1 MKTMKKIVAMLA
13 VVAAISCSF
22 VMPAGAAN
30 VQLANPQTML
40 DAASAKTGIPAN
52 VDDMLKNHVIT
63 TSEKKLIE
71 KDKCITR
78 AVAYRVLLPVYGIYP
93 YPAEFYPEIALAAQC
108 INDYAN
114 ARCAAITLG
123 LTTPEQNPIQVMSA
137 SELKVL
143 IAALD
148 KGLTLPEIKTD
159 IPYLQNIVWDRT
171 SYEGRNS
178 MMSAYSKLPAGWIA
192 DFDAQGWSIKYELPT
207 SENASQNV
215 VLGLTTAGSTSY
227 TEKVIRIGRSDP
239 QVTVHEF
246 VHYVVKRAGVS
257 KEQMEVV
264 FKAEAAAM
272 KDTLGIYSQT
282 KASEYVPEFTAYW
295 LLHADQQDSLRAIAP
310 LTAQLAETLI
320 AWH

>member
-13 VVAAISCSF
+13 VVATISCSF

-30 VQLANPQTML
+30 VQLADPQTML
-40 DAASAKTGIPAN
+40 DAASVKTGIPATI
-52 VDDMLKNHVIT
+52 DDMLKEHVIT
-63 TSEKKLIE
+63 TGEKKLIE
-71 KDKCITR
+71 KNDCITR

-93 YPAEFYPEIALAAQC
+93 YPAEFYPEINAADQC

-114 ARCAAITLG
+114 ARCAAIVLG

-137 SELKVL
+137 SELKAL

-148 KGLTLPEIKTD
+148 KGLTLPEIKTE
-159 IPYLQNIVWDRT
+159 IPYLQNIAWDRT

-178 MMSAYSKLPAGWIA
+178 MMSAYSKLPAGWLA
-192 DFDAQGWSIKYELPT
+192 DFDAQGWTIKYELPT
-207 SENASQNV
+207 TNGPQIE
-215 VLGLTTAGSTSY
+215 GLTTAGSTNY
-227 TEKVIRIGRSDP
+227 TEKVIRIGRSGP

-246 VHYVVKRAGVS
+246 VHYIVKRAGVS

-295 LLHADQQDSLRAIAP
+295 MLHADQQDSLRAIAP
-310 LTAQLAETLI
+310 LTAQLAETLAI
-320 AWH
+320 WH

>member
-40 DAASAKTGIPAN
+40 DAASAKTGIPATI
-52 VDDMLKNHVIT
+52 DDMLKEHVIT

-71 KDKCITR
+71 KNNCVTR

-93 YPAEFYPEIALAAQC
+93 YPAEFYPEIKAADKC
-108 INDYAN
+108 IGDYAN

-178 MMSAYSKLPAGWIA
+178 MMSAYSKLPAGWTA
-192 DFDAQGWSIKYELPT
+192 DFDAQGWSIKYELPIT
-207 SENASQNV
+207 KRAQIE
-215 VLGLTTAGSTSY
+215 GLTTVGSTSY

-282 KASEYVPEFTAYW
+282 KASEYIPEFTAYW
-295 LLHADQQDSLRAIAP
+295 LLHADQQDSLRVIAP
-310 LTAQLAETLI
+310 LSAQLAETLI